1 MSELVHSC
9 LWTFLTYKGQ
19 KKKSII
25 FQSQLAIIISNAA
38 YMKADIAFPLAGV
51 VAVLALI
58 RLQLGVLVEMF
69 S

>member
-1 MSELVHSC
+1 M
-9 LWTFLTYKGQ
+9 KN
-19 KKKSII
+19 
-25 FQSQLAIIISNAA
+25 QSGINQGFNPGRRCPGFKLPPPAIIISNAA